1 MFINTFLEYGSIV
14 LYNKCVTDPTTNC
27 NVCDQK
33 IIFRMA
39 GFNGCIGSTY
49 ATHFGMLSCTTQ
61 TSINHK
67 GIKLSIPSRDY
78 NIKIDISRWIIGSTS
93 GYIGTWNDKI
103 LISFDLLI
111 SNVHTGL
118 A

>member
-14 LYNKCVTDPTTNC
+14 LYNKCVTDPATNC

-49 ATHFGMLSCTTQ
+49 ATHVAMLYCTTWA
-61 TSINHK
+61 SINHK
-67 GIKLSIPSRDY
+67 GIELSIPSRNY
-78 NIKIDISRWIIGSTS
+78 NITVDRSRRD
-93 GYIGTWNDKI
+93 Y
-103 LISFDLLI
+103 
-111 SNVHTGL
+111 
-118 A
+118 